1 MKPQMSGAGG
11 YGKGDRQLSPG
22 ADGKSE
28 IAEEL
33 IPLPPIVIDSELV
46 AEVNSITSQMAAAT
60 AAGKEMTLTQAQ
72 QLTLQKHQL
81 LVQQQKTQQQQAQQQ
96 MQANPLLAKKFPN
109 YRLLGRNIFE
119 GNKQQPFQKKRVKVG
134 AAFLTHTHTIK
145 FSYTRHFELGF
156 VGFWVW
162 TRRLYPKN
170 VWVWVLG

>member
-11 YGKGDRQLSPG
+11 YGKSDRQLSPG

-28 IAEEL
+28 MAEEL

-134 AAFLTHTHTIK
+134 AAFWITHTHSQVQ
-145 FSYTRHFELGF
+145 F
-156 VGFWVW
+156 
-162 TRRLYPKN
+162 RRTF
-170 VWVWVLG
+170 